1 MSSGFENLAEGLTVE
16 EKRELLA
23 KIQASLNLSAKDADA
38 IVAPSDQ
45 EGELHHKL
53 ERDMKK
59 VSFWN
64 RILFALMALF
74 TGSSKIE
81 VFRKYQLREALAKV
95 HESLPSEWDT
105 SRKTLK
111 GPFARR
117 LYDLWA
123 DTLLVKPYLEH
134 LFQQK
139 LTLENGILGLIE
151 QMNPKA
157 PHKLTDLF
165 PLSEMEVLYRQ
176 DPRPSSL
183 ILNMRSRLDS
193 YLKTLSEASLD
204 SVKQVLLPLYLLRS
218 VVNYPYVNL
227 FNLFGHELSGTVV
240 TKYPGFQDASA
251 RKVGPYLERLFYGLY
266 LANKTPRLAEDLFK
280 LFQETE
286 KHLPTSDETPTAEAS
301 WSAFKVLRE
310 NARHLF
316 EDLPWKELLE
326 CCFNNPYYSL
336 QFYVPQF
343 SLFEF
348 YGSILRLR
356 FEEDLSAYILPL
368 RERILESEKS
378 FLFSAPQENFLE
390 FYIPGLATIGNR
402 PRLFRYPLSLANL
415 VSFLVLYVQKR
426 ILPFIQSLGKY
437 LGPGAKTVFQ
447 AVNSKM
453 ELLTALNEKILRF
466 DRSWHTDTADG
477 KEFQRLKYEASNATV
492 TPKALTQFLEQK
504 DAEAQVLLEEGIE
517 HLQGLTVQLE
527 RLTSR
532 QIPGLKA
539 VLSMPYHWENL
550 TEPIEAVLGRLLKLL
565 DKGVF
570 VVRESYALES

>member
-1 MSSGFENLAEGLTVE
+1 MSSGFDNLADGLTVE

-23 KIQASLNLSAKDADA
+23 KIQASLNLSLKDADA
-38 IVAPSDQ
+38 IVAPPDH
-45 EGELHHKL
+45 EGELRHKL
-53 ERDMKK
+53 ERDLQH

-64 RILFALMALF
+64 RLLFALMALF
-74 TGSSKIE
+74 TGSTKLE
-81 VFRKYQLREALAKV
+81 VFRKYQLRESLAKV
-95 HESLPSEWDT
+95 RESLPSDWEP
-105 SRKTLK
+105 SRKVLK

-139 LTLENGILGLIE
+139 LTLENGILSLIE
-151 QMNPKA
+151 QLNPKA

-165 PLSEMEVLYRQ
+165 PLSEMEALYRQ
-176 DPRPSSL
+176 DPRPPIL
-183 ILNMRSRLDS
+183 ALNMRSRLEA
-193 YLKTLSEASLD
+193 YLKTLNEASLD
-204 SVKQVLLPLYLLRS
+204 SVKQILQPLYLLRS
-218 VVNYPYVNL
+218 VVDYPYANL
-227 FNLFGHELSGTVV
+227 FDLFGHELTGTVV
-240 TKYPGFQDASA
+240 TKYPGFQDAPA

-266 LANKTPRLAEDLFK
+266 LANKISRLDDELFS

-286 KHLPTSDETPTAEAS
+286 KRLPQTDETPTSEAS
-301 WSAFKVLRE
+301 WSSLKILRE
-310 NARHLF
+310 TARHLY
-316 EDLPWKELLE
+316 EDLPWKDLLE
-326 CCFNNPYYSL
+326 CCFDNPYYAL

-343 SLFEF
+343 SLYEF

-356 FEEDLSAYILPL
+356 FEEELSASILPL
-368 RERILESEKS
+368 RERILDAEKS
-378 FLFSAPQENFLE
+378 FLFPSPQENFLE
-390 FYIPGLATIGNR
+390 FYIPGLAPVGNR
-402 PRLFRYPLSLANL
+402 PRLFRFPQTLAYL
-415 VSFLVLYVQKR
+415 YGFVALYGQKKLAPFL
-426 ILPFIQSLGKY
+426 QSLGKY

-453 ELLTALNEKILRF
+453 ELLLALNEKILRF

-477 KEFQRLKYEASNATV
+477 KEFQRLKYEATNPAFS
-492 TPKALTQFLEQK
+492 PKALNQFLERK
-504 DAEAQVLLEEGIE
+504 DAEVQGLLDEGIE
-517 HLQGLTVQLE
+517 HLLGLSTQLE

-565 DKGVF
+565 DKGIF
-570 VVRESYALES
+570 VIRESYALES